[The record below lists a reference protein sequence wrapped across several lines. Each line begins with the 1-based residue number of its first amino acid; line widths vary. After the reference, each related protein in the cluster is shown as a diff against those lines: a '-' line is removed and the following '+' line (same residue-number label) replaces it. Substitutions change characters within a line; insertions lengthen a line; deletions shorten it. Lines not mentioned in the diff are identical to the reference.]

1 MTKEDLIKK
10 LHPNSLQVPAFG
22 SQQTQEPSEVEP
34 IMTQAEVADSPT
46 IQSKYIENNKGLSSK
61 QKSAIKLIILGC
73 NDQETA
79 RRVHVSRETV
89 CNWRN
94 HNPAFI
100 AELNTQ
106 SQALWQANTNR
117 LRLLMETA
125 IEVLELDLVEDSER
139 TCRQR
144 AAVHILRSVGLYGKH
159 LQPQGEIYPEAV
171 AQALTKTCPTSL
183 ANQ

>member
-1 MTKEDLIKK
+1 LEK
-10 LHPNSLQVPAFG
+10 
-22 SQQTQEPSEVEP
+22 
-34 IMTQAEVADSPT
+34 
-46 IQSKYIENNKGLSSK
+46 NKRLSGK

-73 NDQETA
+73 NDQEIA
-79 RRVHVSRETV
+79 RRVRVSRETV

-106 SQALWQANTNR
+106 CQDLWQANTNR

-125 IEVLELDLVEDSER
+125 IEVLEQDMVKYSDRSS
-139 TCRQR
+139 RQR
-144 AAVHILRSVGLYGKH
+144 AAVHILRSAGMYGKH